1 MNTNDNLLPPVAEEI
16 IEEKFIALRE
26 SPISVFG
33 VLIDCDEDSLNTMR
47 QALKY
52 FDVQPPVLEVFEIVN
67 GEKCVAWRLADN
79 STQYLTKAQ
88 LDGFLTETEK
98 QKALRTSKL
107 YAKKRQ
113 VKDNGR
119 LFDEVHAD
127 WL

>member
-1 MNTNDNLLPPVAEEI
+1 MNTDNSLLPPVDPEI
-16 IEEKFIALRE
+16 IEAKFIALRE
-26 SPISVFG
+26 SPISVLG
-33 VLIDCDEDSLNTMR
+33 MTIDCDENSLNTMR

-52 FDVQPPVLEVFEIVN
+52 FDVQPPMHHVFEIVD

-79 STQYLTKAQ
+79 STQYLTKVQ
-88 LDGFLTETEK
+88 LAGLLTEVEE

-119 LFDEVHAD
+119 LFDEVNSD

>member
-1 MNTNDNLLPPVAEEI
+1 MPPVDPEI
-16 IEEKFIALRE
+16 IEAKFIALRE

-33 VLIDCDEDSLNTMR
+33 VTIDCDEDSLNTMR

-52 FDVQPPVLEVFEIVN
+52 FDKQPLAPRVFETV
-67 GEKCVAWRLADN
+67 GGQKCVAWRLADN
-79 STQYLTKAQ
+79 STQYLTKQQ
-88 LDGFLTETEK
+88 LSAFLDEIEE

-119 LFDEVHAD
+119 LFDEVNSD